1 MVDGEGAAPL
11 SWDSGAESVPVL
23 SLATEESTAVATPT
37 GALATNRV
45 TRLFCSTPRRRLVT
59 GWTMFAVA
67 LAIFIVFLGVPYSE
81 DDILV
86 WVTAALFVASLS
98 DLGAWRRGL
107 VRDWLPLY
115 VVLALYALL
124 RGYASHVL
132 WGPFSRPQIAFDSF
146 IGGGQPPTVTLQ
158 RWLFRANDLRPWD
171 YVTWLCYMSHFFT
184 SFVVAGVLWKRDHDR
199 FKRFVA
205 LFVGLTFL
213 GYITYVLY
221 PALPP
226 WLASETGHIAPIT
239 RIVPVVWTHIGVHQ
253 ASALFTGNN
262 QFDNNIA
269 AMPSLHAAY
278 PMLLLLF
285 FWQRARPA
293 LRAILVGY
301 VLAMAFTLVYSGEHF
316 VLDEVVGWSYA
327 IITFVVGGRLF
338 DRWLAWR
345 TAKREQKQTSAGP
358 VSGAQSDPVG
368 LGRARS
374 DSAVG

>member
-1 MVDGEGAAPL
+1 MVDGDGAEPL
-11 SWDSGAESVPVL
+11 SWDPGPGTVPAL
-23 SLATEESTAVATPT
+23 SLATEESMAVAIPT
-37 GALATNRV
+37 GGLVTNRL
-45 TRLFCSTPRRRLVT
+45 RGLLWSTPRRRLVV
-59 GWTMFAVA
+59 GWTVFAVA
-67 LAIFIVFLGVPYSE
+67 FALFIVFLGVPYSE

-98 DLGAWRRGL
+98 DLGQWRRGL

-115 VVLALYALL
+115 VVLAVYALL

-132 WGPFSRPQIAFDSF
+132 WGPFFRPQIAFDSF
-146 IGGGQPPTVTLQ
+146 IGDGQPPTVTLQ

-171 YVTWLCYMSHFFT
+171 YMAWLCYMSHFFT
-184 SFVVAGVLWKRDHDR
+184 SFIVAGVLWKRNHAR

-205 LFVGLTFL
+205 LFVGLSFL
-213 GYITYVLY
+213 GYVTYVLY

-226 WLASETGHIAPIT
+226 WLASQTGHIAPIT
-239 RIVPVVWTHIGVHQ
+239 RIIPVVWNHVGVHQ
-253 ASALFTGNN
+253 ASALFTGNT

-285 FWQRARPA
+285 FWKRARPA

-301 VLAMAFTLVYSGEHF
+301 VLAMAFTLVYTGEHF

-338 DRWLAWR
+338 DRWVEWR
-345 TAKREQKQTSAGP
+345 RTKREQKQSTAETTSAAANRP
-358 VSGAQSDPVG
+358 VPLEPLEA
-368 LGRARS
+368 

>member
-1 MVDGEGAAPL
+1 MVEGG
-11 SWDSGAESVPVL
+11 GAEHLGWDPGPETVPAL
-23 SLATEESTAVATPT
+23 SLATEESMAVATPT
-37 GALATNRV
+37 GGPVTNR
-45 TRLFCSTPRRRLVT
+45 LKGLLWSTPRRRLLV
-59 GWTMFAVA
+59 GWAVFAIAFV
-67 LAIFIVFLGVPYSE
+67 LYTLILGLPYSE
-81 DDILV
+81 DEILL
-86 WVTAALFVASLS
+86 WLTAALFVASLS
-98 DLGAWRRGL
+98 DLGQWRRGL

-115 VVLALYALL
+115 VVLAVYALL

-132 WGPFSRPQIAFDSF
+132 WGPFSRPQVAFDSF

-171 YVTWLCYMSHFFT
+171 YVAWLTYMSHFFT
-184 SFVVAGVLWKRDHDR
+184 SFIVAGVLWKRDHAR
-199 FKRFVA
+199 FTRFVA

-226 WLASETGHIAPIT
+226 WLASQTGHIPPIT
-239 RIVPVVWTHIGVHQ
+239 RIIPVVWDHVGIHG
-253 ASALFTGNN
+253 AGALFTGNN

-285 FWQRARPA
+285 FWKRARPA
-293 LRAILVGY
+293 VRAILVAY
-301 VLAMAFTLVYSGEHF
+301 VLAMAFTLVYTGEHF

-338 DRWLAWR
+338 DRWAAWR
-345 TAKREQKQTSAGP
+345 KAKREEKESAAAASAASRP
-358 VSGAQSDPVG
+358 VVLESIEP
-368 LGRARS
+368 